1 IPNKKISFR
10 GPTSLFIL
18 GHCSTWKKVR
28 LPLSISDLFI
38 ERERESMELVLIPWP
53 VMGHVQIVEFAKLII
68 HRQNLLPSGKTLSVT
83 VLLMKL
89 PDYIDTVSSSY
100 ADTLSSSS
108 AAVAVNFV
116 HLPATEP
123 TPEWSTRTRGYFVHN
138 LVVSQKPNVE
148 AFLRSRRPNIAA
160 VVADMLCTSMIG
172 VAAELGIPAYVFFT
186 SPASFLGAMLHFQTL
201 HDEQNDDVCALGS
214 SPSEL
219 TIPSFG
225 VAVAPDVL
233 SQVLVE
239 KRQWQD
245 RFLHYARDYRKA
257 RGIIV
262 NTFAELESHAL
273 GSFVVDSAY
282 GAAPVPPVYS
292 VGPILNR
299 GPSRDA
305 PEIMR
310 WLNEQLCGSVVLL
323 CFGSQGSLSE
333 DQIHEVAVGLERSG
347 RRFLWSLRRQP
358 PSTEKARFPGE
369 YESYREVLPEG
380 FLERTSG
387 VGKVV
392 GWIPQLEVLSHPA
405 VGGFVSHCGW
415 NSVLESLWCGVPVAT
430 WPLHSEQQMNAF
442 QLVREL
448 GLAVEITLSYCEWR
462 GDGVVA
468 AAEVERGVREVM
480 ESGGEVRERVR
491 EMKEK
496 SRMSVVE
503 GGSSYAS
510 FKRLIDD
517 MMA

>member
-1 IPNKKISFR
+1 
-10 GPTSLFIL
+10 
-18 GHCSTWKKVR
+18 
-28 LPLSISDLFI
+28 
-38 ERERESMELVLIPWP
+38 MEVVLIPWP

-68 HRQNLLPSGKTLSVT
+68 HRQTLLPPGMHISLFFFHAGKTLSVT

-89 PDYIDTVSSSY
+89 PDYIDSVSSSY
-100 ADTLSSSS
+100 ADLLSSSS
-108 AAVAVNFV
+108 TSAGAAVHLNFV

-123 TPEWSTRTRGYFVHN
+123 TPEWSARTRGYFVHS
-138 LVVSQKPNVE
+138 LVVSQQPNV
-148 AFLRSRRPNIAA
+148 ADFLRSRLPNVAA
-160 VVADMLCTSMIG
+160 VVVDMLCTSMIG
-172 VAAELGIPAYVFFT
+172 VAAELGIPAYIFFT

-201 HDEQNDDVCALGS
+201 HDEQNDDVCALQDSG
-214 SPSEL
+214 SEL
-219 TIPSFG
+219 DIPSFSL
-225 VAVAPDVL
+225 PLPPSVL
-233 SQVLVE
+233 SQ
-239 KRQWQD
+239 R
-245 RFLHYARDYRKA
+245 
-257 RGIIV
+257 IIV
-262 NTFAELESHAL
+262 NTFVELEPHAL

-299 GPSRDA
+299 GPSHKSS
-305 PEIMR
+305 PEVLK
-310 WLNEQLCGSVVLL
+310 WLDEQHSGSVVLI

-333 DQIHEVAVGLERSG
+333 VQIRELAIGLERSG
-347 RRFLWSLRRQP
+347 QCFLWSLRRQA
-358 PSTEKARFPGE
+358 PSSQKASFPGE

-380 FLERTSG
+380 FLDRTSG

-448 GLAVEITLSYCEWR
+448 GLAVEIMLSYL
-462 GDGVVA
+462 
-468 AAEVERGVREVM
+468 ERGRDGM
-480 ESGGEVRERVR
+480 T
-491 EMKEK
+491 
-496 SRMSVVE
+496 VVE

-517 MMA
+517 MMSYAST

>member
-1 IPNKKISFR
+1 
-10 GPTSLFIL
+10 
-18 GHCSTWKKVR
+18 
-28 LPLSISDLFI
+28 
-38 ERERESMELVLIPWP
+38 MEVVLIPWP

-68 HRQNLLPSGKTLSVT
+68 HRQNLLPPGKTLSVT

-89 PDYIDTVSSSY
+89 PDYIDAVSSCY
-100 ADTLSSSS
+100 ADLLSSSS
-108 AAVAVNFV
+108 TSGGATVHVNFV
-116 HLPATEP
+116 QLPATEP
-123 TPEWSTRTRGYFVHN
+123 TPEWSTRTRGYFVHS
-138 LVVSQKPNVE
+138 LVVSQQPNV
-148 AFLRSRRPNIAA
+148 ADFLRSRRPSVAA
-160 VVADMLCTSMIG
+160 VVVDMLCTSMVG
-172 VAAELGIPAYVFFT
+172 VAAELGISAYIFFT

-201 HDEQNDDVCALGS
+201 HDERNDDVCALQDSGS
-214 SPSEL
+214 KL
-219 TIPSFG
+219 AIPSFG
-225 VAVAPDVL
+225 LAVPPNVL
-233 SQVLVE
+233 SQVLVV
-239 KRQWQD
+239 RNQWED

-257 RGIIV
+257 KGIIV
-262 NTFAELESHAL
+262 NTFVELEPHAL

-299 GPSRDA
+299 GPSLDSRKSS
-305 PEIMR
+305 PEVLQ
-310 WLNEQLCGSVVLL
+310 WLNDQPSGSVVLI

-333 DQIHEVAVGLERSG
+333 VQIRELAIGLERSG
-347 RRFLWSLRRQP
+347 NRFLWSLRRQA
-358 PSTEKARFPGE
+358 PSTQKASFPGE

-380 FLERTSG
+380 FLDRTSA

-392 GWIPQLEVLSHPA
+392 GWIPQLEALSHPA

-448 GLAVEITLSYCEWR
+448 GLAVEITLSYLESS
-462 GDGVVA
+462 GDGSVVA
-468 AAEVERGVREVM
+468 AAGVERGIREVM
-480 ESGGEVRERVR
+480 EIGCKVKERVR

-496 SRMSVVE
+496 SRMTVVE

-517 MMA
+517 MMSNAST